1 MQRFLVNHWFLTAL
15 VIGLIGAG
23 AFPERFGWATAWI
36 EPRWVI
42 AFALLLMAWTMPSRN
57 LLAELKWPVPSL
69 WAALVSCTVV
79 PLGAW
84 GLGSLVPLADVG
96 VGLLISASVPCTLA
110 SAVLWTRLAGGNEAT
125 ALLVILIS
133 TLMSCVTTTAWLV
146 TLIGAGV
153 QVPFS
158 AMMRDLLATLVLPVG
173 VGQLSRA
180 WPPLAL
186 FA

>member
-1 MQRFLVNHWFLTAL
+1 
-15 VIGLIGAG
+15 
-23 AFPERFGWATAWI
+23 
-36 EPRWVI
+36 
-42 AFALLLMAWTMPSRN
+42 
-57 LLAELKWPVPSL
+57 
-69 WAALVSCTVV
+69 
-79 PLGAW
+79 
-84 GLGSLVPLADVG
+84 VG

-158 AMMRDLLATLVLPVG
+158 AMMRDLLATLVLTVG

-186 FA
+186 FANRRIQTLSLVSQVLVLSIVLKAGARVGKALRDDGGRLGTDAF